1 MQPKTFSP
9 FCQENGP
16 CADKS
21 NFMVVGETGQG
32 KTAASLTA
40 LRKALS
46 ASTGA
51 GQGANKTKGSRHD

>member
-1 MQPKTFSP
+1 MQRKNFSP

-32 KTAASLTA
+32 KTAAGLTA

-46 ASTGA
+46 TSTGA
-51 GQGANKTKGSRHD
+51 GRTTYKINGSRHD